1 MDLNTDVTESKV
13 FLDLLLGDCWR
24 RRYFYAPNFFKLSLK
39 TCFIKKILGVLLE
52 LDTKYR

>member
-1 MDLNTDVTESKV
+1 MDINIDVTESKV
-13 FLDLLLGDCWR
+13 FLGDCWR

-39 TCFIKKILGVLLE
+39 TCFIKKILEVLLE